1 MRLVFVPI
9 LLCWICRQIKYGM
22 DFLHTKPVA
31 EGKKKRTPMIYEIKL
46 KGHLDRR
53 WIDQFYGMTMTHE
66 EDGTTTLEGS
76 LPDQTVLHTILV
88 WIRDKNLRLISVN
101 PTESCPE
108 DESPADSQ

>member
-1 MRLVFVPI
+1 MAQYQGENNHTI
-9 LLCWICRQIKYGM
+9 YQIKI
-22 DFLHTKPVA
+22 
-31 EGKKKRTPMIYEIKL
+31 R
-46 KGHLDRR
+46 GHLDRR

-108 DESPADSQ
+108 DESRADSR